1 MSKELL
7 FRSSFFIMK
16 GKIMIS
22 SPNLLSDM
30 IFFKSII
37 LIVDE
42 TEDGITGFIINR
54 CSDLYI
60 TKNLEILKDI
70 KIDLYYG
77 GPVSNDYYY
86 VLKSDNDHYKSIKI
100 DKNLYWGDDLE
111 YLFNQIENG
120 LIDLEDVIFLQG
132 YSGWDLNQLDDE
144 IRNKSWIIIDDT
156 NLISE
161 IIFDSKNKKS
171 WNNIIKSLGGK
182 YKIWSN
188 APDDITL
195 N

>member
-1 MSKELL
+1 MSK
-7 FRSSFFIMK
+7 K
-16 GKIMIS
+16 YT
-22 SPNLLSDM
+22 
-30 IFFKSII
+30 
-37 LIVDE
+37 V
-42 TEDGITGFIINR
+42 
-54 CSDLYI
+54 YI
-60 TKNLEILKDI
+60 TKNLDILKDI

-86 VLKSDNDHYKSIKI
+86 ILKSDNDHYKSIKI

-171 WNNIIKSLGGK
+171 WNDIIKSLGGK
-182 YKIWSN
+182 YRIWSN

>member
-54 CSDLYI
+54 CSDHYI
-60 TKNLEILKDI
+60 TKNLDILKDI

-86 VLKSDNDHYKSIKI
+86 ILKSDNDHYKSIKI

-144 IRNKSWIIIDDT
+144 IQNKSWIIIDDI

-171 WNNIIKSLGGK
+171 WNDIIKSLGGK
-182 YKIWSN
+182 YRIWSN